1 MEIQEIFE
9 RIMEVAEE
17 LEIDEYELQEYQ
29 LSIDISDDNNGTS
42 GIISDLDK
50 QIEINQSEMII
61 YLKLRLY

>member
-17 LEIDEYELQEYQ
+17 LEIDESELQEYQ